1 MSVRVE
7 LFRPRTVVT
16 AVALALGSTFATLTW
31 AQESEGLEE
40 VTITAQKRA
49 ERLQDVPVAVTAF
62 SETMIENVGIDR
74 PADFISL
81 TPGVT
86 LNESQNAGNV
96 AINIRG
102 IGQVRNGNP
111 PVAVLYD
118 GVLQVSPNQFNQ
130 DLFDIERIEVL
141 KGPQGALYGRNA
153 IGGAMSIVTRQPT
166 NDFEGQVR
174 AGFGSGSEWRVGGSA
189 SGALSPDKVQ
199 FRVSAS
205 HRDFGGVIDN
215 PTLGNEVDGYQ
226 DTSFRGLLKF
236 LVSDALTIDL
246 RLAHSKAEGGAV
258 YWVNTP
264 EGQANEN
271 EGDPIGNIP
280 GENDRKLTE
289 ASVKL
294 DFDMG
299 FATLTSISAYNK
311 VDEVFYGDLDF
322 TPLNILDQFQ
332 ELNVKAYSQELRLTS
347 GDEGPLRW
355 IAGAYYLDTKR
366 NLTTVAFADFGFF
379 LGNPDGI
386 LETALLNTQD
396 DFKIKSW
403 AVFGQ
408 ADYDITDTFNLSLAL
423 RYDEEK
429 TDQTPLRPTRGVTR
443 SVTFDKLQPKLTGT
457 WKFGEDKLAYAT
469 YSEGFRGGGLNNSN
483 APADIRQ
490 FDAEVSKNFEIG
502 FKSSYWN
509 NRVTFNA
516 ALYTTDFDDQQVFI
530 LDISPAALGQLGRNI
545 EKSELKGGEL
555 ELMVRA
561 ASNLDLSLGLSIM
574 DSEITQFDD
583 DPTVVG
589 NSTPQTPDHTINLG
603 VQHTAAVRNGA
614 EFITRVDVRRI
625 GEMAWHVNNVDVRDA
640 VSLANVR
647 FTLKGEQ
654 WSVAAYANNL
664 FDKKYTE
671 EYFSRVYS
679 GAGSSLYWPAT
690 GRLVGLEL
698 GYRF

>member
-1 MSVRVE
+1 MTTRTLLS
-7 LFRPRTVVT
+7 RPNTLAL
-16 AVALALGSTFATLTW
+16 AVALALAGSAPATW
-31 AQESEGLEE
+31 AAEGEGLEE
-40 VTITAQKRA
+40 VVITAQKRA
-49 ERLQDVPVAVTAF
+49 EKLQDVPVAVTAF
-62 SETMIENVGIDR
+62 SAATIENAGIDR
-74 PADFISL
+74 PSDFILL

-86 LNESQNAGNV
+86 LNESQNAGNI

-166 NDFEGQVR
+166 NDLEAQVK
-174 AGFGSGSEWRVGGSA
+174 AGIGSGAEWRLGGSV
-189 SGALSPDKVQ
+189 SGALSPDKVL
-199 FRVSAS
+199 FRLSAA

-215 PTLGNEVDGYQ
+215 PTLGSNVDGYE
-226 DTSFRGLLKF
+226 DTAVRGLLKF
-236 LVSDALTIDL
+236 LVSEDLTVDV
-246 RLAHSKAEGGAV
+246 RLAHSKTEGGAV

-264 EGQANEN
+264 EGQANN
-271 EGDPIGNIP
+271 NDGNPIGNIP
-280 GENDRKLTE
+280 GTNDRKLTE
-289 ASVKL
+289 ASVKV
-294 DFDMG
+294 DYDMG

-332 ELNVKAYSQELRLTS
+332 ELNVKAYSQEIRLTS
-347 GDEGPLRW
+347 SDEGPLRW

-386 LETALLNTQD
+386 LETPLLNTQD

-408 ADYDITDTFNLSLAL
+408 VDYDVSEQFNVSLAL
-423 RYDEEK
+423 RYDDEK
-429 TDQTPLRPTRGVTR
+429 TDQTPLRPTRGATR
-443 SVTFDKLQPKLTGT
+443 SVSFDKLQPKVTGT
-457 WKFGEDKLAYAT
+457 WKFREGMLAYAT

-483 APADIRQ
+483 APANLRQ
-490 FDAEVSKNFEIG
+490 FDAETSKNFELG
-502 FKSSYWN
+502 FKSSFLD
-509 NRVTFNA
+509 NRLTLNA
-516 ALYTTDFDDQQVFI
+516 ALYRTDFNDQQVFI

-545 EKSELKGGEL
+545 EKSKLTGGEL
-555 ELMVRA
+555 EVMARV
-561 ASNLDLSLGLSIM
+561 SPGLDLSLGVAIM
-574 DSEITQFDD
+574 DSEITRFED
-583 DPTVVG
+583 DPTAVG
-589 NSTPQTPDHTINLG
+589 NNTPQTPDYTANLG
-603 VQHTAAVRNGA
+603 VQYTTEVGQGLELVSRL
-614 EFITRVDVRRI
+614 DLRRI
-625 GEMAWHVNNVDVRDA
+625 GPMAWHVNNVDVRDG
-640 VSLANVR
+640 VSLANARV
-647 FTLKGEQ
+647 TLKTDR
-654 WSVAAYANNL
+654 WSVAGYATNL
-664 FDKKYTE
+664 FNKLYTE
-671 EYFSRVYS
+671 EYFSKTYS

-690 GRLVGLEL
+690 GRLIGLEA